1 MNISNTLSTAKID
14 ELVCVATPL
23 GYIIES
29 AQSHL
34 PKQISECNKC
44 HHKIWSFFST
54 GQRDVALKHNDVCPL
69 PSCSTYHSLQGGC
82 GNPKSIHNSDYLKI
96 FRTFCRKRK
105 RAASKATKTRSWKG
119 KKKFHYSTEI
129 GAKTTAI
136 NTYWEETNSKDR
148 KKQYESRKN
157 SRFERI
163 CC

>member
-14 ELVCVATPL
+14 ELVCVATSL

-29 AQSHL
+29 AQSYL

-82 GNPKSIHNSDYLKI
+82 GNPKNIHNSDYLKI

-105 RAASKATKTRSWKG
+105 RAASKATKTR
-119 KKKFHYSTEI
+119 
-129 GAKTTAI
+129 
-136 NTYWEETNSKDR
+136 N
-148 KKQYESRKN
+148 
-157 SRFERI
+157 
-163 CC
+163 